1 MTKNKEQMKHQ
12 IIGILVGAGLLA
24 GGIAFA
30 TNRTAIQKVELQD
43 IVSPTKVE
51 YDSVW
56 YAQQAEGW
64 AKEIKKNPKN
74 EYAWRNYY
82 LASKYQWT
90 WFKPSPYSKERS
102 TTDAKNF
109 LNGILIN
116 MEKNI
121 PNSPVL
127 SILRYFQDGKWDEKY
142 KEGVMRAIA
151 EGPDDLLFFPDYAAF
166 MLKWGMEEE
175 LTKLCQKMYESG
187 EYSPALLNYAYNEL
201 AGLEPGSV
209 LLTNGDAPIYSKLL
223 IQKGKGLFPD
233 VLVVSTAFLYFE
245 DYRKRVFTKLGIPL
259 DIAAEDRNSEGLIRH
274 IIRHSKS
281 PVYFSTNSAIPKEG
295 LMDSL
300 YSEGLVM
307 RYSAQPYDN
316 ISIKRR
322 NYEKTYLLDYLKESF
337 HPENYPA
344 SANIIVLNY
353 VVTFQSL
360 LKHYREA
367 GDKARLKELYGLLR
381 KVIGDT
387 ELTSERKERYMNL
400 INEAYE
406 GKQHR

>member
-1 MTKNKEQMKHQ
+1 MKHQ
-12 IIGILVGAGLLA
+12 IIGILLGIGLLT
-24 GGIAFA
+24 GSIAWA
-30 TNRTAIQKVELQD
+30 TNRNTTQKVELEN

-56 YAQQAEGW
+56 YARQAEGW

-82 LASKYQWT
+82 LASKYQLT
-90 WFKPSPYSKERS
+90 WFNPSPYSKDRR
-102 TTDAKNF
+102 TKDATNF
-109 LNGILIN
+109 LEGILIN

-121 PNSPVL
+121 PDSHVL
-127 SILRYFQDGKWDEKY
+127 NILRYFHDGKWDEKY

-166 MLKWGMEEE
+166 MLRWDMEEE

-187 EYSPALLNYAYNEL
+187 EYSPTLLNYAYNEL
-201 AGLEPGSV
+201 VGVEPGSI
-209 LLTNGDAPIYSKLL
+209 LLTYGDVPTYSKLL

-233 VLVVSTAFLYFE
+233 VHVISTALLYFE
-245 DYRKRVFTKLGIPL
+245 DYRKSVFTKLGIPL
-259 DIAAEDRNSEGLIRH
+259 DIAAEDWNDEGLIRH
-274 IIRHSKS
+274 IVRHSRQ

-295 LMDSL
+295 LKDSL

-307 RYSAQPYDN
+307 RYSAKPYDN

-322 NYEKTYLLDYLKESF
+322 NYEKKYLLDYLQESF
-337 HPENYPA
+337 SPERYTT
-344 SANIIVLNY
+344 SADGLKLNY
-353 VVTFQSL
+353 VVVFQSL

-367 GDKARLKELYGLLR
+367 GDEARLKELYQLLE
-381 KVIGDT
+381 KVIDNVG
-387 ELTSERKERYMNL
+387 LTPERREGYMNF

-406 GKQHR
+406 GK

>member
-1 MTKNKEQMKHQ
+1 MKHQ
-12 IIGILVGAGLLA
+12 IIGILLGIGLLT
-24 GGIAFA
+24 GSIAWA
-30 TNRTAIQKVELQD
+30 TNRNATQKVELEN

-56 YAQQAEGW
+56 YARQAEGW

-90 WFKPSPYSKERS
+90 WFNPSPYSKDRS
-102 TTDAKNF
+102 TKNATNF
-109 LNGILIN
+109 LEGILIN

-121 PNSPVL
+121 PDSHVL
-127 SILRYFQDGKWDEKY
+127 NILRYFHDGKWDEKY

-166 MLKWGMEEE
+166 MLRWDMEEE

-187 EYSPALLNYAYNEL
+187 EYSPTLLNYAYNEL
-201 AGLEPGSV
+201 VGVEPGSI
-209 LLTNGDAPIYSKLL
+209 LLTYGDVPTYSKLL

-233 VLVVSTAFLYFE
+233 VHVISTALLYFE
-245 DYRKRVFTKLGIPL
+245 DYRKSIFTKLGIPL
-259 DIAAEDRNSEGLIRH
+259 DIAAEDRNGEGLIRH
-274 IIRHSKS
+274 IIRHSRQ

-295 LMDSL
+295 LKDSL

-307 RYSAQPYDN
+307 RYSAKPYDN

-322 NYEKTYLLDYLKESF
+322 NYEKRYLLDYLQESF
-337 HPENYPA
+337 SPERYTT
-344 SANIIVLNY
+344 SADRLKLNY
-353 VVTFQSL
+353 VVVFQSL

-367 GDKARLKELYGLLR
+367 GDEARLKELHQLLE
-381 KVIGDT
+381 KVIDNVG
-387 ELTSERKERYMNL
+387 LTPERREGYLNF

-406 GKQHR
+406 GK

>member
-1 MTKNKEQMKHQ
+1 MKHQ
-12 IIGILVGAGLLA
+12 IIGILFGIGLLT
-24 GGIAFA
+24 GSIAWA
-30 TNRTAIQKVELQD
+30 TNRNAIQKVELEN

-56 YAQQAEGW
+56 YARQAEGW

-82 LASKYQWT
+82 LASKYQLT
-90 WFKPSPYSKERS
+90 WFNPSPYSKDRS
-102 TTDAKNF
+102 TKDATNF
-109 LNGILIN
+109 LEGILIN

-121 PNSPVL
+121 PDSHVL
-127 SILRYFQDGKWDEKY
+127 NILRYFHDGKWDEKY

-166 MLKWGMEEE
+166 MLRWDMEEE

-201 AGLEPGSV
+201 VGVEPGSI
-209 LLTNGDAPIYSKLL
+209 LLTYGDVPTYSKLL

-233 VLVVSTAFLYFE
+233 VHVISTALLYFE
-245 DYRKRVFTKLGIPL
+245 DYRKSIFTKLGIPI
-259 DIAAEDRNSEGLIRH
+259 DIAAEDRNGEGLIRH
-274 IIRHSKS
+274 IVRHSKH
-281 PVYFSTNSAIPKEG
+281 PVYFSIASGITKED
-295 LMDSL
+295 LTDSL

-307 RYSAQPYDN
+307 RYSAKPYDN

-322 NYEKTYLLDYLKESF
+322 NYEKRYLLDYLQESF
-337 HPENYPA
+337 SPERYTT
-344 SANIIVLNY
+344 SADRLKLNY
-353 VVTFQSL
+353 VVVFQSL

-367 GDKARLKELYGLLR
+367 GDEARLKELHQLLE
-381 KVIGDT
+381 KVIDNV
-387 ELTSERKERYMNL
+387 ELTPEIREGYLNF
-400 INEAYE
+400 INEVYE
-406 GKQHR
+406 GK

>member
-1 MTKNKEQMKHQ
+1 MKHQ
-12 IIGILVGAGLLA
+12 IIGILLGIGLLT
-24 GGIAFA
+24 GSIAWA
-30 TNRTAIQKVELQD
+30 TNRNATQKVKLEN

-56 YAQQAEGW
+56 YARQAEGW

-90 WFKPSPYSKERS
+90 WFNPSPYSKDRS
-102 TTDAKNF
+102 TKDATNF
-109 LNGILIN
+109 LEGILIN

-121 PNSPVL
+121 PDSHVL
-127 SILRYFQDGKWDEKY
+127 NILRYFHDGKWDEKY

-151 EGPDDLLFFPDYAAF
+151 EGPNDLLFFPDYAAF

-187 EYSPALLNYAYNEL
+187 EYSPTLLNYAYNEL
-201 AGLEPGSV
+201 VGLEPGSI
-209 LLTNGDAPIYSKLL
+209 LLTNGDVPVYSKLL

-233 VLVVSTAFLYFE
+233 VHVVTFSFLYFE
-245 DYRKRVFTKLGIPL
+245 DYRKSVFTKLSIPL
-259 DIAAEDRNSEGLIRH
+259 DIAAEDWNDEGLIRH
-274 IIRHSKS
+274 IVRHSKK
-281 PVYFSTNSAIPKEG
+281 PVYFSIASGIPKED
-295 LMDSL
+295 LTDSL

-307 RYSAQPYDN
+307 RYSAKPYDN

-322 NYEKTYLLDYLKESF
+322 NYEKRYLLDYLQESF
-337 HPENYPA
+337 SPERYTT
-344 SANIIVLNY
+344 SADRLKLNY
-353 VVTFQSL
+353 VVVFQSL

-367 GDKARLKELYGLLR
+367 GDEARLKELHQLLE
-381 KVIGDT
+381 KVIDNVG
-387 ELTSERKERYMNL
+387 LTPERREGYMNF

-406 GKQHR
+406 GK

>member
-1 MTKNKEQMKHQ
+1 MKHQ
-12 IIGILVGAGLLA
+12 IIGILLGIGLLT
-24 GGIAFA
+24 GSIAWA
-30 TNRTAIQKVELQD
+30 TNRNATQKVELEN

-56 YAQQAEGW
+56 YARQAEGW

-82 LASKYQWT
+82 LASKYQLT
-90 WFKPSPYSKERS
+90 WFNRRAKSSER
-102 TTDAKNF
+102 TTKDATNF
-109 LNGILIN
+109 LDGILNN

-121 PNSPVL
+121 PDTPVL
-127 SILRYFQDGKWDEKY
+127 NILKYFRHGIWDEKY
-142 KEGVMRAIA
+142 KEGVMRAIT
-151 EGPDDLLFFPDYAAF
+151 EGPDDLLFFPDYASF

-201 AGLEPGSV
+201 VGLEPGSI
-209 LLTNGDAPIYSKLL
+209 LLSNGDTPIYSKLL

-233 VLVVSTAFLYFE
+233 VHVVTFSFLYFE
-245 DYRKRVFTKLGIPL
+245 DYRKSIFTKLGIPL
-259 DIAAEDRNSEGLIRH
+259 DIAAEDWNDEGLIRH
-274 IIRHSKS
+274 IVRHSKK
-281 PVYFSTNSAIPKEG
+281 PVYLSTCSGLPKEG
-295 LMDSL
+295 LKDSL

-307 RYSAQPYDN
+307 RYSAKPYDN

-322 NYEKTYLLDYLKESF
+322 NYEKTYLLDYLQESF

-344 SANIIVLNY
+344 SANKMKINY
-353 VVTFQSL
+353 ATGFQSL
-360 LKHYREA
+360 LKHYRKA
-367 GDKARLKELYGLLR
+367 GDKAHLEELYGLLR
-381 KVIGDT
+381 KVIDDA
-387 ELTSERKERYMNL
+387 ELTPEGKEGYKNF

-406 GKQHR
+406 GK